1 MINTLSAA
9 YFVNEILIPN
19 ISGTTATEKAN
30 LLDLQITIAKYE
42 PLFLKDLLG
51 ETLFA
56 AYAAG
61 IAAGSPETRWVTL
74 NNKINYTNT
83 ALSTLG
89 TGLSPA
95 ANYCY
100 FHWMR
105 NQQTVTLMNGEGRA
119 GAENFGQASAMEKMV
134 NAWNEL
140 VRMSDIIQDW
150 LIDNKTT
157 YPEMTTMFTRFER
170 INQFFI

>member
-1 MINTLSAA
+1 
-9 YFVNEILIPN
+9 
-19 ISGTTATEKAN
+19 
-30 LLDLQITIAKYE
+30 
-42 PLFLKDLLG
+42 
-51 ETLFA
+51 
-56 AYAAG
+56 
-61 IAAGSPETRWVTL
+61 
-74 NNKINYTNT
+74 
-83 ALSTLG
+83 
-89 TGLSPA
+89 
-95 ANYCY
+95 
-100 FHWMR
+100 MR

-140 VRMSDIIQDW
+140 VIMSDIIQDW